1 MRENLFADLLRAT
14 APLLVWALHFTLC
27 YGLVGAQC
35 SPALITPDAPA
46 RGVLIAA
53 SLGAA
58 LLCAFLLWRGWPART
73 GNVRLLDWAI
83 AGSAV
88 LALAGIALTALPLLL
103 LDGCG

>member
-1 MRENLFADLLRAT
+1 MRENLFTDLLRGT

-35 SPALITPDAPA
+35 SPALFTPEAPS
-46 RGVLIAA
+46 RGLLIAA
-53 SLGAA
+53 SLGAVG
-58 LLCAFLLWRGWPART
+58 LCSLLLWKGWPAPAPEL
-73 GNVRLLDWAI
+73 RLLDWAI

-88 LALAGIALTALPLLL
+88 LAIAGIAWTALPLLL